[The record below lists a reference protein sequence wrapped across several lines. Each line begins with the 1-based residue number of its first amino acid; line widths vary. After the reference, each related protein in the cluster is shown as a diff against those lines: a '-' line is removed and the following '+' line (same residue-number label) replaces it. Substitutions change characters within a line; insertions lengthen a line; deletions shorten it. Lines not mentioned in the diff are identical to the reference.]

1 MIRFCPKSRKYI
13 IDGRTWATATLTA
26 TLTATATATATRTR
40 THHDTAATECFLVDQ
55 IMWVDTPDVFGVWMV
70 EEMRMKESNLVGRAR
85 DDG

>member
-40 THHDTAATECFLVDQ
+40 THHDTAVELHECEGALGRSGGAQ
-55 IMWVDTPDVFGVWMV
+55 GVL
-70 EEMRMKESNLVGRAR
+70 RG
-85 DDG
+85 